1 MAFGAVQITVADD
14 DWVGCQ
20 VIDTDEIDC
29 WADIELGFLKVR
41 LRPPS
46 SSSFPRSSPSTSLF
60 PSTASSLRPGSSLW
74 SPSLELC
81 VDGFCVELTDV
92 LITPDG
98 FQACIELTL
107 EEGIVNGPSR
117 LLLYLLSTT
126 RSRVN

>member
-29 WADIELGFLKVR
+29 WADIELGFLKFDFDLLLELVPEK
-41 LRPPS
+41 LAIDIAL
-46 SSSFPRSSPSTSLF
+46 SLDGVELEAWEF
-60 PSTASSLRPGSSLW
+60 SMESQP
-74 SPSLELC
+74 ELC

-107 EEGIVNGPSR
+107 EEGIVKVPLGC
-117 LLLYLLSTT
+117 YSTF
-126 RSRVN
+126 